1 MARPGVGKIPKEEN
15 LSKRFVAFIK
25 AAHEANLK
33 TPVPAIFAAISSGVL
48 LGLGAVPEFSSVLSP
63 LVWIWLVP
71 LLLVL
76 GPRAK
81 AWRLLMYTWIA
92 GALATIIA
100 TYGLAGGLGWLIVI
114 YAALAGLQYGVL
126 QFLVFLMVR
135 RVAGARIALWSLP
148 LIWPLVEWLY
158 VHVNGSPV
166 FLVIAVTQA
175 NALWLIQFADILGQW
190 GIAGWVMSF
199 NVLVYWAV
207 IRGGGLRMVARRL
220 AVVTA
225 ALLIYPMTY
234 SAIRL
239 HATPDVPTLHALLL
253 QPNPNPGDMPLKEV
267 VEQETY
273 LTDLEIAKAKPDL
286 IVWPE
291 SAVPFPVRQTPQL
304 QDFLSRAVADWG
316 TPLLFGGED
325 TRGGR
330 DIAFFHMPAS
340 LIANAGFVIVPGAPG
355 AGPEET
361 RMLRPHWK
369 RHLVPFVEGV
379 PVSSRS
385 ASMTRL
391 YRALNG
397 SERPLRP
404 GNDYNLFEYA
414 DDSGHDIRFATAICW
429 EEAWP
434 SDIAEFTRRGAQFFA
449 TIARDADFGQTRV
462 SFEHA
467 AIARLRTI
475 ETRRPFLHVSTSGVT
490 AAFDAQGRI
499 LALAPAW
506 KTATLRAAIAPADE
520 LTFYVRH
527 PDAVPICSGCL
538 IVAIALWGFLSN
550 VTHNRRVNR

>member
-1 MARPGVGKIPKEEN
+1 
-15 LSKRFVAFIK
+15 
-25 AAHEANLK
+25 
-33 TPVPAIFAAISSGVL
+33 
-48 LGLGAVPEFSSVLSP
+48 
-63 LVWIWLVP
+63 
-71 LLLVL
+71 VL
-76 GPRAK
+76 GPQAK
-81 AWRLLMYTWIA
+81 AWRLLTYTWTA
-92 GALATIIA
+92 GALATVIA

-126 QFLVFLMVR
+126 QCLVFLMVR
-135 RVAGARIALWSLP
+135 RAAGATVALWSLP

-175 NALWLIQFADILGQW
+175 NALWLIQFADLFGQW
-190 GIAGWVMSF
+190 GIAAWVTLF
-199 NVLVYWAV
+199 NVLVYWALV
-207 IRGGGLRMVARRL
+207 SGGGPRMVAKRL
-220 AVVTA
+220 AFIAA
-225 ALLIYPMTY
+225 ALLLPPVTY

-239 HATPDVPTLHALLL
+239 HATPNAPSLHALLV
-253 QPNPNPGDMPLKEV
+253 QPNQNARETHLNEV
-267 VEQETY
+267 VEEEAY
-273 LTDLEIAKAKPDL
+273 LTDLEVAKAKPDL

-291 SAVPFPVRQTPQL
+291 SAVPFAVRQTPQV
-304 QDFLSRAVADWG
+304 QEFLSRAVADWG

-340 LIANAGFVIVPGAPG
+340 LIANAGFVMIPGAPG

-369 RHLVPFVEGV
+369 RHLVPFVEGM

-385 ASMTRL
+385 ALMSRL

-397 SERPLRP
+397 GERPLTA
-404 GNDYNLFEYA
+404 GNDYNLFEYQ
-414 DDSGHDIRFATAICW
+414 DDAGRNVRFATAICW

-449 TIARDADFGQTRV
+449 TIARDVDFGNSRV

-499 LALAPAW
+499 LAIAPAW
-506 KTATLRAAIAPADE
+506 KTATLRAAIAPAEDI
-520 LTFYVRH
+520 TFYVAH
-527 PDAVPICSGCL
+527 PDVVPACSAVL
-538 IVAIALWGFLSN
+538 ILALAVWGFISN
-550 VTHNRRVNR
+550 LTNNRKANI